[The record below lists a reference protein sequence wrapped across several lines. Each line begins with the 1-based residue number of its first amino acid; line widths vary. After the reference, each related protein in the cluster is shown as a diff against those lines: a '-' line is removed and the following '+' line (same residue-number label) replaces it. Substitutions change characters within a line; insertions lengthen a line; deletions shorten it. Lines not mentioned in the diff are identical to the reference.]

1 MALTPVDGVRAL
13 RVSADHPRPNRLTT
27 ELPAHLA
34 DWQLPPDWRWGGEGV
49 VAEYRHYQEIID
61 ALGRS
66 LSLVTAPDPSHLNW
80 LAAEARYLGHRNHP
94 SIPTTYHYWTKYRDV
109 RRGPGYLRRWIEGE
123 TVGAHVRRTG
133 PEDVPYMLRLLRA
146 AGSTVAYL
154 HDAGV
159 AHGALSPE
167 HIWVAPTGR
176 IWLLGWQWA
185 IPRADLPAGVAPDRR
200 WTPTAPEWT
209 IGGWLPT
216 PASDQWQLAATCFA
230 ALTGELPPS
239 NDPPPLRLVR
249 PDVPQTVASAL
260 DRALAENPG
269 ERHRSMVSLLRSL
282 DRASSS
288 RSVMVSGGI
297 APEKEWQSDEARLR
311 WAVGDDYDVLAL
323 LGKGTFGTVWR
334 VRDLSLEREVALK
347 MLHPHVASDETAVA
361 RFRREARLAAQ
372 LAHPA
377 IVPIYDWDSRGD
389 VSWYTMELAEGG
401 SVADLVTRNGPRE
414 FAEIAPQVDAVL
426 DALVAAHAN
435 SIIHRD
441 LKPENILIDRYRRW
455 RITDFGIARVAGE
468 DQGGASGT
476 PAFAAPEQ
484 LLGESQG
491 PSVDCF
497 AVAAIV
503 VYVLRGHA
511 PFPGKTGPTILAA
524 QLAGRLDLSD
534 FEPELATWLRRS
546 LATDTDQRFPDA
558 GVMQSEW
565 RRLMRAAEA
574 HKVVEEQAA
583 NGDARPARA
592 SWWRRVIGR

>member
-66 LSLVTAPDPSHLNW
+66 LSLVTAPDPSHLTW

-167 HIWVAPTGR
+167 HMWVAPTGR

-209 IGGWLPT
+209 ISGWSPT

-401 SVADLVTRNGPRE
+401 SVGDLVTRNGPRE

-503 VYVLRGHA
+503 VFVLRGHA

-524 QLAGRLDLSD
+524 QLAGRLDLND

-583 NGDARPARA
+583 NGDAQAARP

>member
-146 AGSTVAYL
+146 AGSTVSYL

-209 IGGWLPT
+209 IGGWTPT

-239 NDPPPLRLVR
+239 NDPPPVRLMR

-269 ERHRSMVSLLRSL
+269 ERHRSMISLLRSL

-288 RSVMVSGGI
+288 RTVMVSGGI
-297 APEKEWQSDEARLR
+297 TPEKEWQSDEARLR
-311 WAVGDDYDVLAL
+311 WAVGDDYDVLAM

-534 FEPELATWLRRS
+534 FEPELAAWLRRG
-546 LATDTDQRFPDA
+546 LVTDTDQRFPDA

-574 HKVVEEQAA
+574 HKVVQEQTPNGAA
-583 NGDARPARA
+583 AAARP